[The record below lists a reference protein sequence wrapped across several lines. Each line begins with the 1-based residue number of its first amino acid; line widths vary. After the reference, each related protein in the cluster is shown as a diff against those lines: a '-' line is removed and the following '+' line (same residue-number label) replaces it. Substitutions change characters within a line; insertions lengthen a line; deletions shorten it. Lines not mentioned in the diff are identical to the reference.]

1 MKMKGSTDQV
11 VDVEAQPLVD
21 AVEKVNDAIEQLPD
35 ENRVV
40 EYELNRSAA
49 CMRRFMKLK
58 LSDKELT
65 TLLSTHYGRMQFGY
79 MYLKQ
84 KVN

>member
-21 AVEKVNDAIEQLPD
+21 AVEKVNDAIDQLPD

-58 LSDKELT
+58 LLIKNSL
-65 TLLSTHYGRMQFGY
+65 HC
-79 MYLKQ
+79 
-84 KVN
+84 

>member
-21 AVEKVNDAIEQLPD
+21 AVEKVNDAIDQLPD

-40 EYELNRSAA
+40 EYVLNRSQA
-49 CMRRFMKLK
+49 CMRRFMKLN

-65 TLLSTHYGRMQFGY
+65 DMLSTHQGRKQFGY

>member
-21 AVEKVNDAIEQLPD
+21 AVEKVNDAIDQLPD

-65 TLLSTHYGRMQFGY
+65 DMLSTHQGRMQFGY

>member
-21 AVEKVNDAIEQLPD
+21 AVEKVNDAIDQLPD

-65 TLLSTHYGRMQFGY
+65 DMLSTHQGRQQFGY

>member
-1 MKMKGSTDQV
+1 MKGSTDQV

-21 AVEKVNDAIEQLPD
+21 AVEKVNDAIDQLPD

-40 EYELNRSAA
+40 EYVLNRSQA
-49 CMRRFMKLK
+49 CMRRFMKLN

-65 TLLSTHYGRMQFGY
+65 DMLSTHQGRKQFGY

>member
-21 AVEKVNDAIEQLPD
+21 AVEKVNDAIDQLPD

-65 TLLSTHYGRMQFGY
+65 DMLSTHQGRKQFGY

>member
-35 ENRVV
+35 E
-40 EYELNRSAA
+40 
-49 CMRRFMKLK
+49 KW
-58 LSDKELT
+58 
-65 TLLSTHYGRMQFGY
+65 
-79 MYLKQ
+79 
-84 KVN
+84 

>member
-11 VDVEAQPLVD
+11 VDVEAKPLVD
-21 AVEKVNDAIEQLPD
+21 AVEKVNDAIDQLPD

-40 EYELNRSAA
+40 EYVLNRSQA
-49 CMRRFMKLK
+49 CMRRFMKLN

-65 TLLSTHYGRMQFGY
+65 DMLSTHQGRKQFGY

>member
-21 AVEKVNDAIEQLPD
+21 AVEKVNDAIDQLPD

-40 EYELNRSAA
+40 EYELNRSQA

-65 TLLSTHYGRMQFGY
+65 DMLSTHQGRKQFGY

>member
-1 MKMKGSTDQV
+1 MKGSTDQV

-21 AVEKVNDAIEQLPD
+21 AVEKVNDAIDQLPD

-65 TLLSTHYGRMQFGY
+65 DMLSTHQGRKQFGY

>member
-1 MKMKGSTDQV
+1 MKGSTDQV

-21 AVEKVNDAIEQLPD
+21 AVEKVNDAIDQLPD

-65 TLLSTHYGRMQFGY
+65 DMLSTHQGRQQFGY

>member
-1 MKMKGSTDQV
+1 MKGSTDQV
-11 VDVEAQPLVD
+11 VDVEAQPMVD
-21 AVEKVNDAIEQLPD
+21 AVEKVNNAIDQLPD

-40 EYELNRSAA
+40 EYVLNRSQA
-49 CMRRFMKLK
+49 CMRRFMKLN

-65 TLLSTHYGRMQFGY
+65 DMLSTHQGRKQFGY